1 MSGFLITRNQ
11 NAERRLIARR
21 GPDLTRTFEVEGY
34 HFSHYLLNVDDKRAP
49 QPFVDGDIVCVLDGE
64 IYSAPSAG
72 RDPGTLISL
81 YRQHGDDFSRHL
93 DGEFAVAI
101 YDFSR
106 RIMVLATD
114 PFGTKPLFWSG
125 TEAGSYSSGLGAAE
139 QVAPNS
145 VIVVDLDR
153 DESHCR
159 VGEPFDFD
167 HQEKESYDDWI
178 VAFEQAVRK
187 RATDGCYIP
196 LSAGYDSGGID
207 CALRQLGLEYKA
219 YSVEGE
225 ENLVMLRQRNCD
237 GEILRMDA
245 EDIAAQEALLRVHAE
260 KASYRVTRDGVLQ
273 ECDMLEDRACCGL
286 ALIHSLARREG
297 RKVFLSG
304 QGGDETLDAR
314 RDWPG
319 YLFPDKL
326 RQWPDF
332 SSGFQTA
339 YLTKEDF
346 IAGAL
351 GTEGRFP
358 YLDREVVQEFLWL
371 SSELKNR
378 NYKAP
383 LHEYMMRC
391 GYPFDE
397 GVKTGFCPLP
407 GSDKGF
413 PWCKVAAD

>member
-1 MSGFLITRNQ
+1 MSGFLITRNRD
-11 NAERRLIARR
+11 AERSFIARR
-21 GPDLTRTFEVEGY
+21 GPDLTLTLEVEGY
-34 HFSHYLLNVDDKRAP
+34 HFSHYLLNVAGQRAP

-64 IYSAPSAG
+64 IYSTPSAG
-72 RDPGTLISL
+72 SDPGTLPSL

-93 DGEFAVAI
+93 DGEFAVAL
-101 YDFSR
+101 YDFGR
-106 RIMVLATD
+106 RVMVLATD

-125 TEAGSYSSGLGAAE
+125 TEAGSYASGLGAGE
-139 QVAPNS
+139 QVAPNT
-145 VIVVDLDR
+145 VMVVDLDR
-153 DESHCR
+153 DQSHRRAGES
-159 VGEPFDFD
+159 FDFD
-167 HQEKESYDDWI
+167 HQEKDSYDDWI
-178 VAFEQAVRK
+178 VAFERAVGK

-207 CALRQLGLEYKA
+207 CALRRLGLEYKA

-225 ENLVMLRQRNCD
+225 ENLVMLRQRNGD

-245 EDIAAQEALLRVHAE
+245 EDLAAQEAFLRVHAE
-260 KASYRVTRDGVLQ
+260 KASYRVSRDGVLQ

-297 RKVFLSG
+297 RQVFLSG
-304 QGGDETLDAR
+304 QGGDEILDAR

-319 YLFPDKL
+319 YRFPHKL
-326 RQWPDF
+326 RQWSDF
-332 SSGFQTA
+332 SGGFQTA

-346 IAGAL
+346 VAGAL

-358 YLDREVVQEFLWL
+358 YLDRTVVQEFLWL

-383 LHEYMMRC
+383 LHEYMTRC

-407 GSDKGF
+407 GGDGLW
-413 PWCKVAAD
+413 PWVKVAAD

>member
-1 MSGFLITRNQ
+1 MSGFLITRNR
-11 NAERRLIARR
+11 NAEHSFIARR
-21 GPDLTRTFEVEGY
+21 GPDLSRTIEVEGY
-34 HFSHYLLNVDDKRAP
+34 HFSHYLLNVDDNRAA

-64 IYSAPSAG
+64 IYNAPSAG
-72 RDPGTLISL
+72 SDPGTLISL

-93 DGEFAVAI
+93 HGEFALAI

-106 RIMVLATD
+106 QVMVLATD

-125 TEAGSYSSGLGAAE
+125 TEAGSYSSGIGAGE
-139 QVAPNS
+139 QVAPNT

-153 DESHCR
+153 GESHRR
-159 VGEPFDFD
+159 VGESFDFD
-167 HQEKESYDDWI
+167 HQEKDSYDDWI
-178 VAFEQAVRK
+178 VAFERAVSR

-207 CALRQLGLEYKA
+207 CALRQLGIRYKA

-225 ENLVMLRQRNCD
+225 ENLVLLRQRNCD

-245 EDIAAQEALLRVHAE
+245 EDVAVQEALLRVQVE
-260 KASYRVTRDGVLQ
+260 TASYRVTMDGVLR

-286 ALIHSLARREG
+286 ALIHSLAHREG
-297 RKVFLSG
+297 RRVFLSG
-304 QGGDETLDAR
+304 QGGDEILDAR
-314 RDWPG
+314 RHWPG

-326 RQWPDF
+326 RQWSDF
-332 SSGFQTA
+332 SGSFQTA
-339 YLTKEDF
+339 YLTKEEF
-346 IAGAL
+346 VAGAL

-358 YLDREVVQEFLWL
+358 YLDRAVVQEFLWL
-371 SSELKNR
+371 SPELKNR

-383 LHEYMMRC
+383 LHDYMKRC
-391 GYPFDE
+391 CYPFDE

-407 GSDKGF
+407 RVDKML
-413 PWCKVAAD
+413 PWVNVAAD

>member
-11 NAERRLIARR
+11 VAERSFIARR
-21 GPDLTRTFEVEGY
+21 GPDLARTIEVEGY
-34 HFSHYLLNVDDKRAP
+34 HFSHYLVNVAGKRVP

-64 IYSAPSAG
+64 IYNTPSAG
-72 RDPGTLISL
+72 SDPGTLISL

-93 DGEFAVAI
+93 DGEFALAI

-106 RIMVLATD
+106 RVMVLATD

-125 TEAGSYSSGLGAAE
+125 TEAGSYSSGIGAGE
-139 QVAPNS
+139 QVPPNT

-153 DESHCR
+153 GESHR
-159 VGEPFDFD
+159 SVGESFDFD
-167 HQEKESYDDWI
+167 HQEKDSYDDWI
-178 VAFEQAVRK
+178 VAFERAVSK

-207 CALRQLGLEYKA
+207 CALRQLGVKYKA

-245 EDIAAQEALLRVHAE
+245 EEVAAQEAFLRVHAE
-260 KASYRVTRDGVLQ
+260 KARYRVTRDGVLQ
-273 ECDMLEDRACCGL
+273 ECDMLEDHACCGL
-286 ALIHSLARREG
+286 ALIHSLARSEG
-297 RKVFLSG
+297 RRVFLSG
-304 QGGDETLDAR
+304 QGGDEILDAR
-314 RDWPG
+314 RNWPG
-319 YLFPDKL
+319 YRFPDNL
-326 RQWPDF
+326 RQWSDF
-332 SSGFQTA
+332 SGGFQTA

-346 IAGAL
+346 VAGAL

-358 YLDREVVQEFLWL
+358 YLDRQLVQEFLWL
-371 SSELKNR
+371 SPELKNR

-383 LHEYMMRC
+383 LHEYMTRC

-397 GVKTGFCPLP
+397 AVKTGFCPLP
-407 GSDKGF
+407 GVDKLF
-413 PWCKVAAD
+413 PWVNVAAD

>member
-1 MSGFLITRNQ
+1 MSGLLITRNRDV
-11 NAERRLIARR
+11 ERSFIARR

-34 HFSHYLLNVDDKRAP
+34 HFSHYLLNVDGKRAP
-49 QPFVDGDIVCVLDGE
+49 QPFVDGDIVCVFDGE
-64 IYSAPSAG
+64 IYSMPSAG
-72 RDPGTLISL
+72 SDPGTLISL

-101 YDFSR
+101 YDFGR
-106 RIMVLATD
+106 RVMVLATD
-114 PFGTKPLFWSG
+114 PFGTKPLFWRG
-125 TEAGSYSSGLGAAE
+125 TEAGSYSSGLGAGE
-139 QVAPNS
+139 QVAPNT
-145 VIVVDLDR
+145 VIVVHLDR
-153 DESHCR
+153 DESYRR

-167 HQEKESYDDWI
+167 HQEKDSYDDWI
-178 VAFEQAVRK
+178 VAFERAVRK
-187 RATDGCYIP
+187 RATNGCYIP

-207 CALRQLGLEYKA
+207 CALRQLGLKYKA

-245 EDIAAQEALLRVHAE
+245 QDIAAQEDFLRDHAE

-286 ALIHSLARREG
+286 ALIHTLARREG
-297 RKVFLSG
+297 RRVFLSG
-304 QGGDETLDAR
+304 QGGDEILDAR

-319 YLFPDKL
+319 YRFPEKL
-326 RQWPDF
+326 RQWSDF
-332 SSGFQTA
+332 AGGFQTA

-346 IAGAL
+346 VAGAL
-351 GTEGRFP
+351 GSEGRFP
-358 YLDREVVQEFLWL
+358 YLDRTVVQEFLWL

-383 LHEYMMRC
+383 LHEYMTRC
-391 GYPFDE
+391 GYPFDA

-407 GSDKGF
+407 GSDKLF
-413 PWCKVAAD
+413 PWVKVAAD

>member
-1 MSGFLITRNQ
+1 MSGFLITRNRD
-11 NAERRLIARR
+11 AERSFIARR
-21 GPDLTRTFEVEGY
+21 GPDLIRTIEVEGY
-34 HFSHYLLNVDDKRAP
+34 HFNYYLLNVDGKRPP
-49 QPFVDGDIVCVLDGE
+49 QPIVDGDIVCVLDGE
-64 IYSAPSAG
+64 IYSTPSAG
-72 RDPGTLISL
+72 SDQGTLTSL

-106 RIMVLATD
+106 RVMVLATD
-114 PFGTKPLFWSG
+114 LFGTKPLFWSG
-125 TEAGSYSSGLGAAE
+125 TEAGSYSSGLCGGE
-139 QVAPNS
+139 QVAPNT

-153 DESHCR
+153 DESHRR

-167 HQEKESYDDWI
+167 HQEKDSYDDWI
-178 VAFEQAVRK
+178 VAFERAVRK

-207 CALRQLGLEYKA
+207 CALRQLGLKYKA

-225 ENLVMLRQRNCD
+225 ENLVLLRQRNRD

-245 EDIAAQEALLRVHAE
+245 EDLAAQEAFLRVHAE

-286 ALIHSLARREG
+286 ALIHSLARSEG
-297 RKVFLSG
+297 RRVFLSG
-304 QGGDETLDAR
+304 QGGDEILDAR

-319 YLFPDKL
+319 YLFPNKL
-326 RQWPDF
+326 RQWSDF
-332 SSGFQTA
+332 SGGFQTA

-346 IAGAL
+346 VAGAL

-358 YLDREVVQEFLWL
+358 YLDRMVVQEFLWL
-371 SSELKNR
+371 TSELKNR

-383 LHEYMMRC
+383 LNEYMTRC
-391 GYPFDE
+391 DYPFDE

-407 GSDKGF
+407 GVDKLF
-413 PWCKVAAD
+413 PWTKVAAD